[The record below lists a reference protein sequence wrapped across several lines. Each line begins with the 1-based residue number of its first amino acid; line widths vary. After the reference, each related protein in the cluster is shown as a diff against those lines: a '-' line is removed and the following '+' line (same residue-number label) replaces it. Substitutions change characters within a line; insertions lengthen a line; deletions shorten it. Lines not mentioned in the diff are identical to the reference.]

1 MIYGTHVFDFS
12 LNISFLLRQN
22 SSVFSSLYF
31 FDMQSC
37 LTGIEKVKKSEKNQN
52 HVRVMYLYGMCLVF
66 QKKELFRISLF
77 AYKHV
82 LHKSLCS

>member
-37 LTGIEKVKKSEKNQN
+37 LTGIEKVKNSEKNQN
-52 HVRVMYLYGMCLVF
+52 HVHLVYLYGTCLVF
-66 QKKELFRISLF
+66 QKKKRVVS
-77 AYKHV
+77 YKPV
-82 LHKSLCS
+82 CIQACLA

>member
-1 MIYGTHVFDFS
+1 M
-12 LNISFLLRQN
+12 
-22 SSVFSSLYF
+22 
-31 FDMQSC
+31 C
-37 LTGIEKVKKSEKNQN
+37 LTLALISAFYYDKIQVSLVLFIFLTCNRVEKVKKSEKTQN

-66 QKKELFRISLF
+66 QKKKELFRISLF